1 MFNMQYFV
9 PENYPAVNATLDK
22 EVTKMCGNLKGVD
35 KKSVHVPNSAL
46 SIRLLVM
53 QNGSSVEI
61 KKREQM
67 VYANLFC
74 LDSCSFLDIFSVV
87 EGFYRQ
93 YNLGTPKHPKVPTWI
108 HSIPIAHEL
117 LWENEIVLCQKMT
130 VSFYWAVFYQQL
142 KRRNP
147 MN

>member
-9 PENYPAVNATLDK
+9 PENYSAVNATLDK
-22 EVTKMCGNLKGVD
+22 EIARMCGNLKGVD
-35 KKSVHVPNSAL
+35 KKSVQVPNSAL

-53 QNGSSVEI
+53 DNGSSVEI

-67 VYANLFC
+67 VYTNLFC
-74 LDSCSFLDIFSVV
+74 FDARHFVNIFSVV
-87 EGFYRQ
+87 ENFYRV
-93 YNLGTPKHPKVPTWI
+93 YNLGTPKHPKLPTWV

-117 LWENEIVLCQKMT
+117 LRENEIVLCQKMT
-130 VSFYWAVFYQQL
+130 VSFYWAVFYQHL
-142 KRRNP
+142 KKRNP

>member
-9 PENYPAVNATLDK
+9 PDNYPAVNASLDK
-22 EVTKMCGNLKGVD
+22 EIARMCGNLKGVD
-35 KKSVHVPNSAL
+35 RKFVQVPNSAL
-46 SIRLLVM
+46 SIRLFVM
-53 QNGSSVEI
+53 ENGSSVEI

-67 VYANLFC
+67 VYTNLFC
-74 LDSCSFLDIFSVV
+74 IDASHFLDIFAVV

-93 YNLGTPKHPKVPTWI
+93 YNLGTPKQPKLPTWI

-117 LWENEIVLCQKMT
+117 LRENEIVLCQKMT
-130 VSFYWAVFYQQL
+130 VAFYWAVFYQQL